1 MWCWRLFV
9 CGHFSLFVWCVGLLN
24 FSVSFDVFFYQIPFK
39 RYDGNKTTLSFLKFY
54 NLKAWDLWFTW
65 CLKLKESGRD
75 VFRKLKICW
84 MCMNVWS
91 FVLKGSCFVLFPV
104 YISLQF
110 LFLYVKSRIVEKSMT
125 SLACTYAAEV
135 HIYKKFSFDYRT

>member
-1 MWCWRLFV
+1 MLKTVCLWAFFSFCLMCWVVEFLCQFWCF
-9 CGHFSLFVWCVGLLN
+9 
-24 FSVSFDVFFYQIPFK
+24 FFYQIPFK

-84 MCMNVWS
+84 MCMKVWS
-91 FVLKGSCFVLFPV
+91 FVLKGSCFILFPV

-135 HIYKKFSFDYRT
+135 HIYKKFSFDYRI